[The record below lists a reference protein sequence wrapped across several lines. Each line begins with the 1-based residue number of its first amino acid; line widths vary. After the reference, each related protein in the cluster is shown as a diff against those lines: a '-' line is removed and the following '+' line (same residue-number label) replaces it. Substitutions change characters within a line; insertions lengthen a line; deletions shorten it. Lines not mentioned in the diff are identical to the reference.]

1 MHPKGVRTEVCQSC
15 KLSQYFNLR
24 KVAGRIMIQDG
35 GIREGTV
42 RPTNLIIYSYI
53 FTKKNLE
60 FPAETTV
67 ARISKMIYSE
77 ARFFVMVLRCSE
89 LEASAPR
96 LQSSKSELQSRG
108 DPRNFTAKLKPRPRG
123 LERYSLCIYI
133 YINY

>member
-35 GIREGTV
+35 GDSGRNSA
-42 RPTNLIIYSYI
+42 PNQPDHI
-53 FTKKNLE
+53 FPKKNLE

-123 LERYSLCIYI
+123 LERYSL
-133 YINY
+133 

>member
-1 MHPKGVRTEVCQSC
+1 
-15 KLSQYFNLR
+15 
-24 KVAGRIMIQDG
+24 
-35 GIREGTV
+35 
-42 RPTNLIIYSYI
+42 
-53 FTKKNLE
+53 
-60 FPAETTV
+60 
-67 ARISKMIYSE
+67 MIYSE

-133 YINY
+133 YNILIINNIIFLIRLENSSTYQIYVDIYIYTLYTTYEIIINIDRHPWIMDLIKVLS